1 MRNSFLCLLSFL
13 VLLASTPVYSCDEHD
28 SDKDQ
33 LQSADDTDS
42 DKKSNKHKK
51 HKGKKHKNL
60 DKDDNDSDSEDK
72 PDSFI
77 RGETPG
83 KEPVLELD

>member
-1 MRNSFLCLLSFL
+1 MRIIIFCLLTF
-13 VLLASTPVYSCDEHD
+13 VLLFSYSPVYSCEGHD
-28 SDKDQ
+28 SEDDGDNVA
-33 LQSADDTDS
+33 ADNEKG
-42 DKKSNKHKK
+42 KKGHKK
-51 HKGKKHKNL
+51 GKGKKHKNS

-83 KEPVLELD
+83 REPVLELD